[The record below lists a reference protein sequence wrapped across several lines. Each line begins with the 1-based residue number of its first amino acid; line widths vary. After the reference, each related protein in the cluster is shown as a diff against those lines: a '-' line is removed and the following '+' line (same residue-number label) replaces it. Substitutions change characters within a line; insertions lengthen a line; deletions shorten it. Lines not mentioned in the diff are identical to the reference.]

1 MADVAG
7 ISLSNTAQRVITG
20 VVVAPLVV
28 LTVFAGGIAFTM
40 VVLLVAIVG
49 VTEFYLLARN
59 RLSQGSTLIGVP
71 MLIVTVLAFHFREP
85 LLLAGGLALG
95 VVLTFILELARHRD
109 ARRSLF
115 QVGMT
120 LAGTLYLAFPAGF
133 LISLRAQ
140 PTVNASIN
148 DGVLWIL
155 LILCVTW
162 GTDSFAYIGG
172 RLWGKTKLAPK
183 LSPKKTREGA
193 AVGVIGGIVPA
204 LILLALTSS
213 FSTAALV
220 FIVLGPFVAVLGDL
234 FESAIKRFFDVKDSH
249 IDGLDLLPGH
259 GGILDRIDSL
269 LLVAGFA
276 YLVINLFGV
285 TGV

>member
-20 VVVAPLVV
+20 VVVAPFILLCVFVGGLPFTFVV
-28 LTVFAGGIAFTM
+28 LALAS
-40 VVLLVAIVG
+40 LG
-49 VTEFYLLARN
+49 VTEFYLLAKN

-71 MLIVTVLAFHFREP
+71 MLVAIGLAFHFGEP
-85 LLLAGGLALG
+85 LLLVITLLVGTA
-95 VVLTFILELARHRD
+95 LTFLLEILRHHNL
-109 ARRSLF
+109 RRGLS
-115 QVGMT
+115 QVLMT

-133 LISLRAQ
+133 LISLRGL
-140 PTVNASIN
+140 PGDNERIST
-148 DGVLWIL
+148 GVLWIL
-155 LILCVTW
+155 LVLCVTW

-193 AVGVIGGIVPA
+193 AVGVLGGMVPG
-204 LILLALTSS
+204 LILLALTNS

-220 FIVLGPFVAVLGDL
+220 VIVIGPFVAIVGDL
-234 FESAIKRFFDVKDSH
+234 VESALKRHFDVKDSH

-259 GGILDRIDSL
+259 GGILDRIDAL
-269 LLVAGFA
+269 LLVTALAFLAHTLLG
-276 YLVINLFGV
+276 
-285 TGV
+285 